1 MAPPEDN
8 PEMILIFDLN
18 GFIAGMHSVVA
29 KKFVSPMFDFGGSKW
44 YREFG
49 NAFVTTVYFI
59 DPMRICNGGR
69 TKEEYDVEG
78 TGNHLLFQNGPKS
91 SDHVVAPLTQQEADS
106 NVSLFCCVI
115 TKVNYDDI
123 SSLNGSSTTAG
134 IAWVSTT
141 SLPPLTTIK
150 A

>member
-1 MAPPEDN
+1 MFGTLMAPPGDN
-8 PEMILIFDLN
+8 PEMILIFDVN

-49 NAFVTTVYFI
+49 NAFVTTAYFI

-78 TGNHLLFQNGPKS
+78 TGNRLLFQNGPTPA
-91 SDHVVAPLTQQEADS
+91 DVMVAPLTLDS
-106 NVSLFCCVI
+106 VDTDVS
-115 TKVNYDDI
+115 KM
-123 SSLNGSSTTAG
+123 
-134 IAWVSTT
+134 VS
-141 SLPPLTTIK
+141 
-150 A
+150 